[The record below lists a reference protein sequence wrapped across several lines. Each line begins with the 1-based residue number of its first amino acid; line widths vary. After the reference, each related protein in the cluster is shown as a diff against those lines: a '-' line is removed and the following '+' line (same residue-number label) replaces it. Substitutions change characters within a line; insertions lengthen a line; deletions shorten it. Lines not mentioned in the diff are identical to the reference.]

1 MYEYTHTRTRTQPYI
16 VRNSLAIMARKSSIV
31 ILVNVIF
38 HGLNMFAST
47 GPETDLSAEGTGPV
61 SFLHR
66 HELVLLQ
73 SKGRIN
79 SLKTCEGEKSLK

>member
-1 MYEYTHTRTRTQPYI
+1 MKT
-16 VRNSLAIMARKSSIV
+16 SLAITAEKSSIV
-31 ILVNVIF
+31 MLVNVIF
-38 HGLNMFAST
+38 HGLNMFASV
-47 GPETDLSAEGTGPV
+47 GPETDPSAEGTTGLV